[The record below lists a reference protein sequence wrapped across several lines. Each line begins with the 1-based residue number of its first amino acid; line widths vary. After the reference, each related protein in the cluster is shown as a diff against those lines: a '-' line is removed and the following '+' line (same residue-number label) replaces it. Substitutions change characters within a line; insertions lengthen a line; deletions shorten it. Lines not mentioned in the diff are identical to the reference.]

1 MTTRRLL
8 SIILLSFAAPS
19 ARAVNYNFTKIADSA
34 GPLGIMAD
42 GPSINNKGEVAFQ
55 APLDA
60 GGQGIFR
67 GDGGPLAT
75 IACGAGGFPQF
86 TIRPSIS
93 DSGLV
98 AYVRTV
104 SASSF
109 RVEVSDGTSTT
120 IVADSTGPNFATFIG
135 WPRINDNDLI
145 AFAATRDGGGTG
157 VYTAIST
164 AAFSTIVQTG
174 FTGISP
180 NITINNSGKVAFRGN
195 SPANGGWGIFVGN
208 GTTTTPIATPAGP
221 YSTFAGNAS
230 INDAGLVI
238 FRAVLDGQAA
248 DQFFQGSGGPGTVVA
263 DTNGPYSFL
272 FVPAINSSGVVVFR
286 ASLDSGANGIFTGP
300 DAVAD
305 KVILSGE
312 PLDGSTVLAATTHNQ
327 AINDNGQIAFR
338 ASLADGRYGI
348 YRADPIVCVADLNN
362 SGDVDVDD
370 LLTVINN
377 WGDCAGDCPP
387 RCAGDANSTC
397 AVDVD
402 DLLMIINAWGPCSP

>member
-1 MTTRRLL
+1 MIVRLL
-8 SIILLSFAAPS
+8 LSTVLLIAAPS
-19 ARAVNYNFTKIADSA
+19 ASAITYTFTKIADSS

-42 GPSINNKGEVAFQ
+42 GPAINSKGEVAFQ

-67 GDGGPLAT
+67 GDGGPLTT
-75 IACGAGGFPQF
+75 IASGSSTYPQF

-98 AYVRTV
+98 AYVRTI
-104 SASSF
+104 SASSS

-135 WPRINDNDLI
+135 WPRINDNNVV

-157 VYTAIST
+157 VFTATST

-180 NITINNSGKVAFRGN
+180 NITFSNTGKVAFRGN
-195 SPANGGWGIFVGN
+195 SPSTGGWAIFAANGAV
-208 GTTTTPIATPAGP
+208 TTPIATVAGP

-230 INDAGLVI
+230 INDDGWVT
-238 FRAVLDGQAA
+238 FRATLDGQTV
-248 DQFFQGSGGPGTVVA
+248 DHLFKSNGGPAIDIT
-263 DTNGPYSFL
+263 DTNGPYSFA
-272 FVPAINSSGVVVFR
+272 FIPAINNSGLVAFR
-286 ASLDSGANGIFTGP
+286 ASLDNGTSGIFTGP
-300 DAVAD
+300 DPQAD
-305 KVILSGE
+305 KVIVSGD
-312 PLDGSTVLAATTHNQ
+312 PLDGSTVQTATIHNDSL
-327 AINDNGQIAFR
+327 NDNGQIAFR
-338 ASLADGRYGI
+338 ATLADGRFGI
-348 YRADPIVCVADLNN
+348 YRADPIVCIADLNN
-362 SGDVDVDD
+362 SGAVDVDD

-377 WGDCAGDCPP
+377 WGMCKGDCPP
-387 RCAGDANSTC
+387 SCEGDVNTTC

-402 DLLMIINAWGPCSP
+402 DLLTIINAWGPCQ